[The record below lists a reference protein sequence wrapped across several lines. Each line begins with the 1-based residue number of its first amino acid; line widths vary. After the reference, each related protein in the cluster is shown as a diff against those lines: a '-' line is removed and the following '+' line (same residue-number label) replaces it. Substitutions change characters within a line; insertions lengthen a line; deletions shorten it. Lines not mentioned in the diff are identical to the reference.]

1 MGNLEK
7 RLTDLEAKAASTDH
21 SVKMFLCNDG
31 QNKAQARAI
40 AGIPPDYA
48 GKVVCIQFVEPPS
61 TLKEIH
67 HGND

>member
-21 SVKMFLCNDG
+21 SVKVYYCNEGEDA
-31 QNKAQARAI
+31 AQARAN
-40 AGIPPDYA
+40 AGIPPGYA
-48 GKVVCIQFVEPPS
+48 GKVVCVQFVEPPS
-61 TLKEIH
+61 TLKENH